1 MSRSH
6 RFTLEDV
13 SKLPAAI
20 QAQVAEQLYGK
31 APVDPFVAAGE
42 KAHKLQ
48 LETVDKVLL
57 SGLPPP
63 TESSLQIALIEWW
76 HFYAPT
82 VGLDERLLLGLPLQ
96 GKRTV
101 YNAVQMKRE
110 GQRRGTPDLFLAL
123 RRGDRCGLWIE
134 MKTPS
139 KKSVLRADQKE
150 MLKLLSSDYA
160 TVVCRSVKEAQAVI
174 LAYLSLKA

>member
-20 QAQVAEQLYGK
+20 QAQVAEQLFPKEVMQNVGK
-31 APVDPFVAAGE
+31 KNRSEMPGVEPIAPSPGSIFPAP
-42 KAHKLQ
+42 
-48 LETVDKVLL
+48 
-57 SGLPPP
+57 S
-63 TESSLQIALIEWW
+63 ESSLQIALIEWW

-82 VGLDERLLLGLPLQ
+82 IGLDERVLLGLPLQ

-139 KKSVLRADQKE
+139 KKSVLRAEQKE

-174 LAYLSLKA
+174 QAYLSLKT

>member
-20 QAQVAEQLYGK
+20 QAQVAEQLYGTPAK
-31 APVDPFVAAGE
+31 EHQG
-42 KAHKLQ
+42 KM
-48 LETVDKVLL
+48 VDKDIIEAAT
-57 SGLPPP
+57 SLPAPS
-63 TESSLQIALIEWW
+63 ESSLQIALIEWW

-82 VGLDERLLLGLPLQ
+82 IGLDERVLLGLPLQ

-139 KKSVLRADQKE
+139 KKSVLRAEQKE